1 MHLGTTHFK
10 CHNIIIFY
18 KYLETKLIIKE
29 CQKRERQQK
38 KNLSKF
44 SSSLLEKSS
53 GLDVVEAPFLKTF
66 KTRLGQALSNLL
78 EPWMSMFITRE
89 LN

>member
-29 CQKRERQQK
+29 CQKKRKAAK
-38 KNLSKF
+38 KESVKILLF
-44 SSSLLEKSS
+44 SVGK
-53 GLDVVEAPFLKTF
+53 K
-66 KTRLGQALSNLL
+66 
-78 EPWMSMFITRE
+78 
-89 LN
+89 